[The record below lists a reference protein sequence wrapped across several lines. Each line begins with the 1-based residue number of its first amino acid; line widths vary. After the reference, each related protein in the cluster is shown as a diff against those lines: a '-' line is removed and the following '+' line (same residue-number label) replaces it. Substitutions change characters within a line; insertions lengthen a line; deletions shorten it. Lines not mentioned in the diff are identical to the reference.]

1 MSGSL
6 VPCFSRRH
14 VRHGHFASGVAL
26 RECGRTAFSTVI
38 RVQENFGS
46 NPPSSALK
54 NPHPEVPFLT
64 PAFGSPDV
72 SNPRLQLA
80 RSGKR
85 RLQPRTVEVVVL
97 VEAAGMLGANAPR
110 PSPGSGPPS
119 LRSGVLRS
127 PVARWSNP
135 ERGLSST
142 PTHKTPKGRPRATLH
157 RLVEAAGIEPAS
169 ASPPPQDLHAY
180 PRLLI

>member
-1 MSGSL
+1 M
-6 VPCFSRRH
+6 
-14 VRHGHFASGVAL
+14 

-38 RVQENFGS
+38 RAKENFGS